1 MTDETYQKVCEINN
15 QLEALCKVKS
25 EIQDSHRH
33 YLTYACRPSLLYNTK
48 DYMCDGRTL
57 SAIRK
62 ILDKHD
68 QMIRQEIDDEIDKLK
83 KQIAE
88 L

>member
-15 QLEALCKVKS
+15 RLKELYRVK
-25 EIQDSHRH
+25 EKIQDSKRN
-33 YLTYACRPSLLYNTK
+33 YLTYAEKSDYLGDRDYLYQSCEMKGIT
-48 DYMCDGRTL
+48 TL
-57 SAIRK
+57 
-62 ILDKHD
+62 LDKHD
-68 QMIRQEIDDEIDKLK
+68 KMIRQEIDDEIDKLK